1 MLTLSELFECVSFD
15 DAARV
20 LPNLFSWPRTS
31 TVRHLDSACLTVSQ
45 ENLNLEG
52 VVRVA
57 STDVELH
64 ASGRRDAVTLLRLLA
79 VHRYDLMML
88 TKVDNL
94 LVYQN
99 GTLAVRVVLNE
110 TQTGRSASIDVAQV
124 RMTFEMVAKKS
135 AIPYFV
141 GTLGVVLLLMYAA
154 FSM

>member
-1 MLTLSELFECVSFD
+1 
-15 DAARV
+15 
-20 LPNLFSWPRTS
+20 
-31 TVRHLDSACLTVSQ
+31 
-45 ENLNLEG
+45 
-52 VVRVA
+52 
-57 STDVELH
+57 
-64 ASGRRDAVTLLRLLA
+64 
-79 VHRYDLMML
+79 MML